1 MISLEAFLE
10 IALIVI
16 ILILSILGG
25 KKMTAAF
32 DNLATQV
39 ATSIAE
45 EQAATALINGIP
57 QKVADA
63 IQADAA
69 KMAELTQQVADLT
82 TQLQAANTAQAN
94 DDAAKEQ
101 LTAQLKTTSD
111 ALQAAIAAQ
120 QKV

>member
-1 MISLEAFLE
+1 
-10 IALIVI
+10 
-16 ILILSILGG
+16 
-25 KKMTAAF
+25 MTAAF

-101 LTAQLKTTSD
+101 LTTQLKTTSD